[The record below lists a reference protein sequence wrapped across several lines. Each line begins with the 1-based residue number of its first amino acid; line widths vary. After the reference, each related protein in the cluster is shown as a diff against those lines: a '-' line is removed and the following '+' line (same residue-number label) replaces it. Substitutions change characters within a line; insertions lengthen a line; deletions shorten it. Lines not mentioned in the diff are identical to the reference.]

1 MPLYIAMFITI
12 IYFVQEAKM
21 LCWETMVSRYVD
33 KNAIWFNSM
42 QVKCAWEHGLCAN
55 VCILDHDVTKYKTEY
70 DLMKVP
76 TWNFP
81 QNLDRE
87 QSVKRPWKTRETAVK
102 NPWKTT
108 KNVRLFFWLIL
119 FGYVVVFSQGF
130 HWFFLNSWS
139 FQAVLALI
147 DLNWLMSS
155 CCCWGCGVYVG
166 FGGVWWVFLYT
177 CQHISQDSQDKH
189 NHYKLIWINTMSFRR
204 SLGNGRLLVE
214 RPSLTWPLEGLG
226 HLQICGVGFSP
237 SPPKWDVMGY
247 VEPTFERLS
256 HEKRLGF
263 AARPKHR
270 SSHFQ
275 ATT

>member
-1 MPLYIAMFITI
+1 MRLGARALRKRLHLRSWCHQI
-12 IYFVQEAKM
+12 QN
-21 LCWETMVSRYVD
+21 R
-33 KNAIWFNSM
+33 IWSDESTYLKFP
-42 QVKCAWEHGLCAN
+42 
-55 VCILDHDVTKYKTEY
+55 TK
-70 DLMKVP
+70 
-76 TWNFP
+76 
-81 QNLDRE
+81 
-87 QSVKRPWKTRETAVK
+87 SGPWTVRETTVK
-102 NPWKTT
+102 NPWNGREKPWKTT

-166 FGGVWWVFLYT
+166 FGGVWWVFLYP

-204 SLGNGRLLVE
+204 SLGNGRLFVE

-226 HLQICGVGFSP
+226 HLEICGIGFSP